1 MEKLISFLVELSLDA
16 SVIHETADKLLS
28 EDKLSQEEVAQLK
41 EAFEVKNEEE
51 QFDDM
56 KARLDEALGVKR
68 EQEKDKLWLQIIVLL

>member
-28 EDKLSQEEVAQLK
+28 KDKLSQEEVAQLK

-68 EQEKDKLWLQIIVLL
+68 E

>member
-68 EQEKDKLWLQIIVLL
+68 E